1 MHHHILC
8 RNIWRVY
15 PTSSEVDLESIS
27 TLSPLLPSGIQAA
40 YENMNDQVFFFKG
53 KTLRLM
59 LFELE
64 V

>member
-1 MHHHILC
+1 MHLHIHC

-15 PTSSEVDLESIS
+15 PTNSEVDMESIS
-27 TLSPLLPSGIQAA
+27 SLSPLLPSGIQAA

-53 KTLRLM
+53 KTLRLI

>member
-1 MHHHILC
+1 MHHHIYC
-8 RNIWRVY
+8 RHIWRVY
-15 PTSSEVDLESIS
+15 PTGSEVDMEPIS

-53 KTLRLM
+53 KILSLV